1 MPSETEEKVVA
12 QWLTSCVKLKGKPG
26 ARAAMQKLQSW
37 RSLAGR
43 TPCRYLF
50 NKLKERSGKCS
61 LQPIGE
67 ANLAGLMKQ
76 EASLMTWEA
85 DIPRRFCQN

>member
-1 MPSETEEKVVA
+1 MPSKTEEKVVV
-12 QWLTSCVKLKGKPG
+12 QWLTGCVKLKGKPD
-26 ARAAMQKLQSW
+26 ARAAMQKLRSW

-43 TPCRYLF
+43 TLCRYLF

-61 LQPIGE
+61 QQPIGG

-76 EASLMTWEA
+76 EASLITCEA
-85 DIPRRFCQN
+85 DIPRRFCRD